1 MDISVNASADKF
13 ELNLGACRASLNS
26 SQVTA
31 LKDELTE
38 VLLNALYEQPN
49 YWQDLTTKLE
59 KLKSVLANLFELDNE
74 QLMHVIKASH
84 QPHWLALVRFT
95 KKEQPEL
102 AKRLLKAIGQIQSLI
117 FTSLE
122 EFTNQLNTEPAS
134 SIAEVVIALEALQP
148 LIQALNPTPLDEKTE
163 TTNPLASNSSFNAR
177 ATTFLTNLSELPRSN
192 LRLILKGLAGKEL
205 VLVFSAC
212 RMLEITSFFSQLQSI
227 LPEKNYQQLE
237 SKSQARVDEAELR
250 SLLAKLNQALKDL
263 KKLLNN
269 RKK

>member
-1 MDISVNASADKF
+1 
-13 ELNLGACRASLNS
+13 
-26 SQVTA
+26 
-31 LKDELTE
+31 
-38 VLLNALYEQPN
+38 
-49 YWQDLTTKLE
+49 
-59 KLKSVLANLFELDNE
+59 
-74 QLMHVIKASH
+74 
-84 QPHWLALVRFT
+84 
-95 KKEQPEL
+95 
-102 AKRLLKAIGQIQSLI
+102 
-117 FTSLE
+117 
-122 EFTNQLNTEPAS
+122 
-134 SIAEVVIALEALQP
+134 LQP

-192 LRLILKGLAGKEL
+192 LRLILKGLSAKEL

-237 SKSQARVDEAELR
+237 SKSQARLEETELR